1 MNKNAKELSITS
13 PSRLHLGFYGFDDS
27 YGYKY
32 GSMGLAINAY
42 KTSLSIKKSK
52 IFSNNTVPRSSHPA
66 FCRGVQS

>member
-32 GSMGLAINAY
+32 GSMGLDACGLLLIWIMTPAPAGAVF
-42 KTSLSIKKSK
+42 KK
-52 IFSNNTVPRSSHPA
+52 IHF
-66 FCRGVQS
+66 